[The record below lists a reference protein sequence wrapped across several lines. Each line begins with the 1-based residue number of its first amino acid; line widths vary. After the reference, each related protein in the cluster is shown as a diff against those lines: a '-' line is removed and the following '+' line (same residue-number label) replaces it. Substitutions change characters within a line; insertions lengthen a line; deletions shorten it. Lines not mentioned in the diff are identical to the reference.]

1 MGIWIED
8 ASTGSILLQQGGNT
22 GWNTN
27 KIDSRLTSAGKDER
41 AISVSSYFEQGML
54 KISRHA
60 YDKLV
65 NFKGTSRNH
74 LLSQVTTFRIGDKDA
89 GSRADDLLDCM
100 VYGLAI
106 TCGNREG
113 Y

>member
-1 MGIWIED
+1 
-8 ASTGSILLQQGGNT
+8 
-22 GWNTN
+22 
-27 KIDSRLTSAGKDER
+27 
-41 AISVSSYFEQGML
+41 
-54 KISRHA
+54 
-60 YDKLV
+60 
-65 NFKGTSRNH
+65 
-74 LLSQVTTFRIGDKDA
+74 LLSQVTTFRIGDKEA